1 MNLTTIQKR
10 IYRRCGLSDTPA
22 TADVT
27 RILDFINEWYR
38 ETLSAPGLDSLRET
52 TLTLTTVAGQA
63 QYGLPQAISRV
74 HDPIFD
80 VTNQRCIYEKS
91 LEWLRMVDPGLTA
104 TSATVDYWIPFKGWG
119 ATAQQLATTGKPL
132 YVVSDSASDGA
143 GTTAHVETV
152 RLGGIRAGDTSVA
165 MNGVTRA
172 QLGSKSD
179 HIEVTKFWL
188 TVAAVGTVSLYDAS
202 SSGNL
207 IAQITP
213 GRTNARYFMLQF
225 YPTVSA
231 ALSLSIDCQRTIE
244 DLTLPFEEPLLHEDY
259 HWLLVYGPL
268 SEEMEKRDSDQA
280 EKYEKRAR
288 KLISDLRHNLYPQ
301 EIAVQRGPE
310 GQPERVSRLGG
321 WFPAE
326 R

>member
-10 IYRRCGLSDTPA
+10 IYRRCGLADTPA
-22 TADVT
+22 TADIT

-38 ETLSAPGLDSLRET
+38 ETLSAPGMDRLRDT
-52 TLTLTTVAGQA
+52 TLSLTTVASQA
-63 QYGLPQAISRV
+63 QYGLPQAISRI

-91 LEWLRMVDPGLTA
+91 LAWLRMVDPGLTA
-104 TSATVDYWIPFKGWG
+104 TSATVDYWIPLRGWG
-119 ATAQQLATTGKPL
+119 ATAQTIAASGKPL
-132 YVVSDSASDGA
+132 YVVSDSASDGV

-172 QLGSKSD
+172 QLGAKGD

-188 TVAAVGTVSLYDAS
+188 TAAAVGTVSLYDAS
-202 SSGNL
+202 SSGNI

-213 GRTNARYFMLQF
+213 GRTNARYFMIQL

-244 DLTLPFEEPLLHEDY
+244 DLTLPNEEPLMHEDY
-259 HWLLVYGPL
+259 QWLLVYGAL
-268 SEEMEKRDSDQA
+268 SEEMEKRDSTQA
-280 EKYEKRAR
+280 TKYEKRAR
-288 KLISDLRHNLYPQ
+288 KLQSDLRHNLYPQ
-301 EIAVQRGPE
+301 EIAVQRGPM
-310 GQPERVSRLGG
+310 GSPEAVSRLGG
-321 WFPAE
+321 WFPAD

>member
-10 IYRRCGLSDTPA
+10 IYRQCGLADVPA
-22 TADVT
+22 TADIT
-27 RILDFINEWYR
+27 RVLDLINKWYR
-38 ETLSAPGLDSLRET
+38 RTLSKPGMDRLRDT
-52 TLTLTTVAGQA
+52 TLSLTTVASQA
-63 QYGLPQAISRV
+63 QYGLPPAISRI

-91 LEWLRMVDPGLTA
+91 LDWLRRVDPGLTA
-104 TSATVDYWIPFKGWG
+104 TSATVDYWIPLRGWG
-119 ATAQQLATTGKPL
+119 AVAQPLAATGKPL

-172 QLGSKSD
+172 QFGTKSD
-179 HIEVTKFWL
+179 HIEVAKFWL
-188 TVAAVGTVSLYDAS
+188 TAAAVGTVSLYDAS
-202 SSGNL
+202 SSGNI

-213 GRTNARYFMLQF
+213 GRTNARYFMIQL

-244 DLTLPFEEPLLHEDY
+244 DLTLPNEEPLLHEDY
-259 HWLLVYGPL
+259 QWILVDGPL
-268 SEEMEKRDSDQA
+268 SDELRQRDSAQA
-280 EKYEKRAR
+280 DDYR
-288 KLISDLRHNLYPQ
+288 KNAMTLISDLQHNLYPQ
-301 EIAVQRGPE
+301 EIAVQRGPQ
-310 GQPERVSRLGG
+310 GSPERMSRLGG
-321 WFPAE
+321 WFPSD